1 MSRYE
6 SKVKLII
13 VVIQLFA
20 VLRSRRKNKNLGK
33 ISIAIGQR
41 KLLREQM
48 YRRTD
53 EETMYCSITKIS
65 IQSVIGITN
74 NFEALCTSLL
84 RNYPWYTRRTWIEP
98 QSAVTGMS
106 VVNTHRMKWT
116 FLVVIRISAEVH
128 AISGGAPGNSC
139 WGCAARTLF
148 QTKKGH
154 FSFTPFFTSGLLNP
168 FPFFFDLASTKLGR
182 HYLD

>member
-41 KLLREQM
+41 KSLRERM

-53 EETMYCSITKIS
+53 EEAMYCSITKIS

-84 RNYPWYTRRTWIEP
+84 RHYPWYTRRTWIEP
-98 QSAVTGMS
+98 QSAVTGIS
-106 VVNTHRMKWT
+106 VGKY
-116 FLVVIRISAEVH
+116 A
-128 AISGGAPGNSC
+128 
-139 WGCAARTLF
+139 
-148 QTKKGH
+148 
-154 FSFTPFFTSGLLNP
+154 
-168 FPFFFDLASTKLGR
+168 
-182 HYLD
+182 

>member
-1 MSRYE
+1 MPSVNQPVTISTSRDCVGPKKYFSAMSRYE

-41 KLLREQM
+41 KSLREQM

-106 VVNTHRMKWT
+106 VVNTHRMK
-116 FLVVIRISAEVH
+116 
-128 AISGGAPGNSC
+128 
-139 WGCAARTLF
+139 
-148 QTKKGH
+148 
-154 FSFTPFFTSGLLNP
+154 
-168 FPFFFDLASTKLGR
+168 
-182 HYLD
+182 

>member
-1 MSRYE
+1 MPSVNQPVIISASRDCVGPKKYFSAMSRYE

-84 RNYPWYTRRTWIEP
+84 RHYPWYTRRTWIEP

-106 VVNTHRMKWT
+106 VVNTHRMK
-116 FLVVIRISAEVH
+116 
-128 AISGGAPGNSC
+128 
-139 WGCAARTLF
+139 
-148 QTKKGH
+148 
-154 FSFTPFFTSGLLNP
+154 
-168 FPFFFDLASTKLGR
+168 
-182 HYLD
+182 

>member
-1 MSRYE
+1 MSRKSSSSLSWY
-6 SKVKLII
+6 SYL
-13 VVIQLFA
+13 QYFG
-20 VLRSRRKNKNLGK
+20 SRRKNKNLGK
-33 ISIAIGQR
+33 ISIAIGQG
-41 KLLREQM
+41 KLLREKM

-84 RNYPWYTRRTWIEP
+84 RHYPWYTRRIWIEP

-116 FLVVIRISAEVH
+116 FLVVIRISADVH
-128 AISGGAPGNSC
+128 PGGCSWEFLLGVCRPDPFSGQKRSFQFD
-139 WGCAARTLF
+139 TVF
-148 QTKKGH
+148 QTWPLKSIPV
-154 FSFTPFFTSGLLNP
+154 FRPGL
-168 FPFFFDLASTKLGR
+168 
-182 HYLD
+182 

>member
-1 MSRYE
+1 MPFVSQPVIISESRDCVGPKKYFSAMSRYE

-84 RNYPWYTRRTWIEP
+84 RNYPWYTYRTWIEP
-98 QSAVTGMS
+98 QFAVTGMS
-106 VVNTHRMKWT
+106 VVNTHRIK
-116 FLVVIRISAEVH
+116 
-128 AISGGAPGNSC
+128 
-139 WGCAARTLF
+139 
-148 QTKKGH
+148 
-154 FSFTPFFTSGLLNP
+154 
-168 FPFFFDLASTKLGR
+168 
-182 HYLD
+182 

>member
-1 MSRYE
+1 MLVRASFARQDRH
-6 SKVKLII
+6 ST
-13 VVIQLFA
+13 QASLFC
-20 VLRSRRKNKNLGK
+20 K

-84 RNYPWYTRRTWIEP
+84 RNYPWYTHRTWIEP

-106 VVNTHRMKWT
+106 VVNTHRMK
-116 FLVVIRISAEVH
+116 
-128 AISGGAPGNSC
+128 
-139 WGCAARTLF
+139 
-148 QTKKGH
+148 
-154 FSFTPFFTSGLLNP
+154 
-168 FPFFFDLASTKLGR
+168 
-182 HYLD
+182 

>member
-1 MSRYE
+1 MPSVNQPVTISTSRDCVGPKKYFSAMSRYE

-20 VLRSRRKNKNLGK
+20 VLRSRRKNKNLRK

-84 RNYPWYTRRTWIEP
+84 RHYPWYIRRTWIEP

-106 VVNTHRMKWT
+106 VVNTHRMK
-116 FLVVIRISAEVH
+116 
-128 AISGGAPGNSC
+128 
-139 WGCAARTLF
+139 
-148 QTKKGH
+148 
-154 FSFTPFFTSGLLNP
+154 
-168 FPFFFDLASTKLGR
+168 
-182 HYLD
+182 

>member
-1 MSRYE
+1 MPSVNQPVIISASRDCVGPKKYFSAMSRYE

-41 KLLREQM
+41 KSLRERM
-48 YRRTD
+48 YIRTD

-106 VVNTHRMKWT
+106 VVNTHRMK
-116 FLVVIRISAEVH
+116 
-128 AISGGAPGNSC
+128 
-139 WGCAARTLF
+139 
-148 QTKKGH
+148 
-154 FSFTPFFTSGLLNP
+154 
-168 FPFFFDLASTKLGR
+168 
-182 HYLD
+182 

>member
-1 MSRYE
+1 MPSVNQPVIISASRDCVGPKKYFSAMSRYE

-20 VLRSRRKNKNLGK
+20 VLRSRRKNKNLRK

-41 KLLREQM
+41 KLLMEQM

-74 NFEALCTSLL
+74 NFEAIRLAQTLPVV
-84 RNYPWYTRRTWIEP
+84 YP
-98 QSAVTGMS
+98 S
-106 VVNTHRMKWT
+106 H
-116 FLVVIRISAEVH
+116 
-128 AISGGAPGNSC
+128 
-139 WGCAARTLF
+139 
-148 QTKKGH
+148 
-154 FSFTPFFTSGLLNP
+154 
-168 FPFFFDLASTKLGR
+168 
-182 HYLD
+182 LD

>member
-1 MSRYE
+1 MPSVNQPVTISTSRDCVGPKKYFSAISRYE

-41 KLLREQM
+41 KLLMEQM

-84 RNYPWYTRRTWIEP
+84 RHYPWYTRRTWIEP

-106 VVNTHRMKWT
+106 VVNTHRMK
-116 FLVVIRISAEVH
+116 
-128 AISGGAPGNSC
+128 
-139 WGCAARTLF
+139 
-148 QTKKGH
+148 
-154 FSFTPFFTSGLLNP
+154 
-168 FPFFFDLASTKLGR
+168 
-182 HYLD
+182 

>member
-1 MSRYE
+1 MPSVNQPVIISASRDCVGPKKYFSAMSRYE

-41 KLLREQM
+41 KSLREQM
-48 YRRTD
+48 YIRTD
-53 EETMYCSITKIS
+53 EEAMYCSITKIS
-65 IQSVIGITN
+65 IQSVIGTTN

-98 QSAVTGMS
+98 QSAVTGIS
-106 VVNTHRMKWT
+106 VVNTHRMK
-116 FLVVIRISAEVH
+116 
-128 AISGGAPGNSC
+128 
-139 WGCAARTLF
+139 
-148 QTKKGH
+148 
-154 FSFTPFFTSGLLNP
+154 
-168 FPFFFDLASTKLGR
+168 
-182 HYLD
+182 

>member
-1 MSRYE
+1 MPSVNQPVIISASRDCVGPKKYFSAMSRYE

-41 KLLREQM
+41 KSLRERM
-48 YRRTD
+48 YIRTD

-84 RNYPWYTRRTWIEP
+84 RHYPWYTRRTWIEP

-106 VVNTHRMKWT
+106 VVNTHRMK
-116 FLVVIRISAEVH
+116 
-128 AISGGAPGNSC
+128 
-139 WGCAARTLF
+139 
-148 QTKKGH
+148 
-154 FSFTPFFTSGLLNP
+154 
-168 FPFFFDLASTKLGR
+168 
-182 HYLD
+182 

>member
-1 MSRYE
+1 MQVAIVLVRKSTSLLLVDMSRE
-6 SKVKLII
+6 PSSSLS
-13 VVIQLFA
+13 VIQLFP

-65 IQSVIGITN
+65 IESVIGITN
-74 NFEALCTSLL
+74 NFEALCRSLL

-106 VVNTHRMKWT
+106 VVNTHRMK
-116 FLVVIRISAEVH
+116 
-128 AISGGAPGNSC
+128 
-139 WGCAARTLF
+139 
-148 QTKKGH
+148 
-154 FSFTPFFTSGLLNP
+154 
-168 FPFFFDLASTKLGR
+168 
-182 HYLD
+182 

>member
-1 MSRYE
+1 MPSVNQPVTISTSRDCVGPKKYFSAISRYE

-20 VLRSRRKNKNLGK
+20 VLRSRRKNKNLRK

-41 KLLREQM
+41 KLFREQM
-48 YRRTD
+48 YRITD

-84 RNYPWYTRRTWIEP
+84 RHYPWYTRRTWIEP

-106 VVNTHRMKWT
+106 VVNTHRMK
-116 FLVVIRISAEVH
+116 
-128 AISGGAPGNSC
+128 
-139 WGCAARTLF
+139 
-148 QTKKGH
+148 
-154 FSFTPFFTSGLLNP
+154 
-168 FPFFFDLASTKLGR
+168 
-182 HYLD
+182 

>member
-20 VLRSRRKNKNLGK
+20 VLRSRRKNKNLRK

-148 QTKKGH
+148 QAKKGH
-154 FSFTPFFTSGLLNP
+154 FSLTLFFRPCLLNP
-168 FPFFFDLASTKLGR
+168 YLFSDLASKKVGR

>member
-1 MSRYE
+1 MPFVSQPVIISESRDCVGPKKYFSAMSRYE

-84 RNYPWYTRRTWIEP
+84 RNYPWYTHRTWIEP

-106 VVNTHRMKWT
+106 VVNTHRMK
-116 FLVVIRISAEVH
+116 
-128 AISGGAPGNSC
+128 
-139 WGCAARTLF
+139 
-148 QTKKGH
+148 
-154 FSFTPFFTSGLLNP
+154 
-168 FPFFFDLASTKLGR
+168 
-182 HYLD
+182 

>member
-1 MSRYE
+1 MPSVNQPVIISASRDCVGPKKYFSAMSRYE

-20 VLRSRRKNKNLGK
+20 VLRSRRKNKTLRK

-106 VVNTHRMKWT
+106 VVNTHRMK
-116 FLVVIRISAEVH
+116 
-128 AISGGAPGNSC
+128 
-139 WGCAARTLF
+139 
-148 QTKKGH
+148 
-154 FSFTPFFTSGLLNP
+154 
-168 FPFFFDLASTKLGR
+168 
-182 HYLD
+182 

>member
-1 MSRYE
+1 MPFVNQPVIISESRDCVGPKKYFSAMSRYE

-84 RNYPWYTRRTWIEP
+84 RHYPWYTRRTWIEP

-106 VVNTHRMKWT
+106 VVNTHRMK
-116 FLVVIRISAEVH
+116 
-128 AISGGAPGNSC
+128 
-139 WGCAARTLF
+139 
-148 QTKKGH
+148 
-154 FSFTPFFTSGLLNP
+154 
-168 FPFFFDLASTKLGR
+168 
-182 HYLD
+182 

>member
-1 MSRYE
+1 MPFVYQPVIISESRDCVGPKKYFSAMSRYE

-20 VLRSRRKNKNLGK
+20 VLRSRRKNKNLRK

-84 RNYPWYTRRTWIEP
+84 RHYPWYTRRTWIEP

-106 VVNTHRMKWT
+106 VVNTHRMK
-116 FLVVIRISAEVH
+116 
-128 AISGGAPGNSC
+128 
-139 WGCAARTLF
+139 
-148 QTKKGH
+148 
-154 FSFTPFFTSGLLNP
+154 
-168 FPFFFDLASTKLGR
+168 
-182 HYLD
+182 